1 MTTVVEQ
8 FSIGR
13 SWSATLYF
21 ERIGNSMHYRIDMN
35 GRVMD
40 KEYDTREDALR
51 DLRKFKAGLE
61 SLDEA

>member
-8 FSIGR
+8 FSIGKNY
-13 SWSATLYF
+13 SATLYF
-21 ERIGNSMHYRIDMN
+21 ERTGKSMHYKIDMN

-40 KEYDTREDALR
+40 KEYETREDALR

>member
-1 MTTVVEQ
+1 MTKEVEH
-8 FSIGR
+8 FSIGKN
-13 SWSATLYF
+13 WSATLYF
-21 ERIGNSMHYRIDMN
+21 ERIGSCMHYKIDMN

-40 KEYDTREDALR
+40 KEYETREDALR

>member
-1 MTTVVEQ
+1 MTTQVEQ

-13 SWSATLYF
+13 NWSATLYF
-21 ERIGNSMHYRIDMN
+21 ERIGNNMHYKIDMN

-40 KEYDTREDALR
+40 KEYKTREDALR
-51 DLRKFKAGLE
+51 DLRNFKEGLE